1 MDKYREKPSA
11 KLILCFISY
20 YICYFFA
27 FSQWYL
33 MVFMTLLLETSEKK
47 AQEQDSKLKICADG
61 RGYGRAMVILIA
73 RNLKPAVRGSWQS
86 VPFKWESGGVA
97 PGIPACGDKWK
108 GASYWL
114 DEHKVL
120 AFSSTS
126 WGKSFN
132 SSTSMFYVVTLNCLL
147 LEFIFYVLVYD
158 SLKKEASIALKCFQK
173 PPSPAHGKNLNF

>member
-11 KLILCFISY
+11 KLILCFIS
-20 YICYFFA
+20 IIFA
-27 FSQWYL
+27 ISLPFLSDIWWYSWHFCSRQ
-33 MVFMTLLLETSEKK
+33 VKK
-47 AQEQDSKLKICADG
+47 KLRNRTVSSRSVQMD

-73 RNLKPAVRGSWQS
+73 RNLKPAVRGSRQS

-126 WGKSFN
+126 WGKNFN

-147 LEFIFYVLVYD
+147 LVFSFYVLVYD
-158 SLKKEASIALKCFQK
+158 SLRKEASITLKCFQK